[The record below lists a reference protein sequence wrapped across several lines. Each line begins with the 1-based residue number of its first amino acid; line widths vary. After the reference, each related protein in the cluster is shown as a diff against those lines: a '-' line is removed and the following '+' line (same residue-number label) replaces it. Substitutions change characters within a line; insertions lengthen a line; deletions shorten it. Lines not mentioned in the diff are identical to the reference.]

1 MFSDKATTDL
11 DFLTSLGLAGAF
23 FGLATA
29 FLGLA
34 GFFLG
39 LAGAF
44 FGLPWPCAS
53 LGNVCALAGFPVN
66 TKCMLCKLFPK
77 QQNQHHLLSRG

>member
-1 MFSDKATTDL
+1 MFALYIFHLVFSDKATTDL

-66 TKCMLCKLFPK
+66 TKYML
-77 QQNQHHLLSRG
+77 